1 MKEEMKEKI
10 LVLENQSYVSQR
22 LKSWL
27 TSFGYEIETHFDSKN
42 LDLSPAFIQKNR
54 FSLVLQ
60 ISNSVNQFGS
70 SIMGLI
76 ESDFPVPIIH
86 VVEEAVFNPKKW
98 LVSPHHEWANP
109 NISQF
114 EFLRKIQNLIYFC
127 KKDRELFDIR
137 FRIEQVE
144 IFASQLRRK
153 RLNDVVEIGFD
164 LFKKEYGVKSLL
176 WFKPGALKDELRR
189 YSRIR
194 ERHPEIHAKDI
205 ELAPNWLSNLDYN
218 HEDVFKLFAKWDIHQ
233 VESALVATQVLDQG
247 TVIASL
253 SSHGT
258 HLGHLILVDPER
270 WVEIDESSEFA
281 DYAKCFLHHLEQ
293 SYAYQ
298 QIEHMTFR
306 DDLTELYNQ
315 RYLPIILDQEM
326 QRAVRHGHNFSVL
339 FLDVDFFKMVNDTKG
354 HLVGSNV
361 LVQISKLIK
370 DSIRGTDFAFR
381 YGGDEYVIVL
391 SDASSAQATIVAER
405 LRKKTESSV
414 FEVGNSQVKVTVS
427 IGIATYPEHAQTTA
441 ELLQMADDAMYKG
454 KHKSRNIVFIAS

>member
-1 MKEEMKEKI
+1 MTREKV

-27 TSFGYEIETHFDSKN
+27 TSFGYEIETHFDAKA
-42 LDLSPAFIQKNR
+42 LDLSPGFIQKNK

-60 ISNSVNQFGS
+60 ISNSVNQFGAPLMS
-70 SIMGLI
+70 LM
-76 ESDFPVPIIH
+76 ESEFPVPIIH
-86 VVEEAVFNPKKW
+86 VVEEAVFQPKKW
-98 LVSPHHEWANP
+98 LKTPHHDWANP

-114 EFLRKIQNLIYFC
+114 ELLRKIQNMIYFC

-137 FRIEQVE
+137 YRIEQVE
-144 IFASQLRRK
+144 IFSGLLRRK
-153 RLNDVVEIGFD
+153 RLNEVVDVGFD
-164 LFKKEYGVKSLL
+164 LFKKEYGIKTML

-194 ERHPEIHAKDI
+194 ERHPEIKAKDI
-205 ELAPNWLSNLDYN
+205 ELAPNWLSNVDI
-218 HEDVFKLFAKWDIHQ
+218 HHDDVFKMFEKWDIAE
-233 VESALVATQVLDQG
+233 VERNLGGTQVFDQG
-247 TVIASL
+247 TVIRPLA
-253 SSHGT
+253 SHGND
-258 HLGHLILVDPER
+258 LGHIILVDPER
-270 WVEIDESSEFA
+270 WQEVEESSEFS
-281 DYAKCFLHHLEQ
+281 DYVKCFLHHLEQ
-293 SYAYQ
+293 SYTYQ

-339 FLDVDFFKMVNDTKG
+339 FLDVDFFKLVNDTKG

-370 DSIRGTDFAFR
+370 ESIRGTDFAFR

-391 SDASSAQATIVAER
+391 SDAASAQATIVAER
-405 LRKKTESSV
+405 LRKKTENTV
-414 FEVGNSQVKVTVS
+414 FVVGDSQVKVTIS
-427 IGIATYPEHAQTTA
+427 IGIATYPEHAKTTT

-454 KHKSRNIVFIAS
+454 KHKSRNIVFLAS

>member
-1 MKEEMKEKI
+1 MNKEKI

-42 LDLSPAFIQKNR
+42 LDLNSNFILQNR

-60 ISNSVNQFGS
+60 ISNSVNQFGAS
-70 SIMGLI
+70 LMGLV
-76 ESDFPVPIIH
+76 EGEFPIPIVH

-98 LVSPHHEWANP
+98 LRTPHHDWANP

-114 EFLRKIQNLIYFC
+114 EFLRKIQNMIYFC

-137 FRIEQVE
+137 YRIEQIE
-144 IFASQLRRK
+144 IFSSSLRRK
-153 RLNDVVEIGFD
+153 RLHEVVDIGFE

-176 WFKPGALKDELRR
+176 WFQPGALKDELRR

-194 ERHPEIHAKDI
+194 EKHPEVQAKDI
-205 ELAPNWLSNLDYN
+205 ELAPNWLSNLEFN
-218 HEDVFKLFAKWDIHQ
+218 HEDVFRLFEKWDI
-233 VESALVATQVLDQG
+233 VEVEHALANVQKLEQG
-247 TVIASL
+247 TVIAPL
-253 SSHGT
+253 SIHGT
-258 HLGHLILVDPER
+258 QLGHVVMIDPEN
-270 WVEIDESSEFA
+270 WQAVDETSEFT
-281 DYAKCFLHHLEQ
+281 DYYKCFLHHLEQ

-315 RYLPIILDQEM
+315 RYLPIILEQEM
-326 QRAVRHGHNFSVL
+326 QRAVRHGHHFSVL
-339 FLDVDFFKMVNDTKG
+339 FLDVDFFKLVNDTKG

-370 DSIRGTDFAFR
+370 ESIRGTDFAFR

-391 SDASSAQATIVAER
+391 SDAASKEATIVAER

-414 FEVGNSQVKVTVS
+414 FEVGDSQVKVTVS
-427 IGIATYPEHAQTTA
+427 IGIATYPEHAKTTA

-454 KHKSRNIVFIAS
+454 KHKSRNIVYLAS